1 MHENV
6 VKLGRKL
13 SKSGFQEKIYAE
25 KWFIV
30 DKIVQWRGKDTRKC
44 RKVREKTIKKWFLG
58 GNLRRKVVYR
68 RQKRVMMEKEYTKL
82 S

>member
-13 SKSGFQEKIYAE
+13 SKSGFQEEIHAE

-30 DKIVQWRGKDTRKC
+30 DKNVQWRGKDTRKC